1 MHYLV
6 PIDFSDNSQKALD
19 FALALATS
27 KADRI
32 TLLHVVETHYD
43 FASQV
48 EFFTKQQLQEGKK
61 RGKELL
67 ASHGDS
73 KINLKFRLVEGN
85 PALQITQLAAK
96 QKVDLIVMGTKGA
109 SGITKTLIGTVAVSV
124 VREATCPVLVIPEA
138 AVKTNLKQFVLG
150 LEFADHE
157 PPLLN
162 WVATQIKKWKGHL
175 QVVHVRANKKQ
186 LFKQE
191 LLELGIKYHLNK
203 RYPSL
208 KPEFVALTGGKH
220 LEALSVHLKSKPG
233 ILVMCH
239 AQQGFLD
246 ELFTKSDSL
255 QMAFHAEVPLLVL
268 R

>member
-6 PIDFSDNSQKALD
+6 PIDFSDNSIKALD

-27 KADRI
+27 KLDRI

-43 FASQV
+43 FASKV
-48 EFFTKQQLQEGKK
+48 EFFTKQQLKEGRKQ
-61 RGKELL
+61 GKELL
-67 ASHGDS
+67 AIHEDSH
-73 KINLKFRLVEGN
+73 IPLKFRLVEGN

-109 SGITKTLIGTVAVSV
+109 SGITKTLIGTVAVRII
-124 VREATCPVLVIPEA
+124 RESPCPVLVVPA
-138 AVKTNLKQFVLG
+138 AAFKTNLKQFVLG
-150 LEFADHE
+150 VGFADHE

-162 WVATQIKKWKGHL
+162 WLATQIKKWKGQL
-175 QVVHVRANKKQ
+175 QVVHVRSSEKQ

-191 LLELGIKYHLNK
+191 LLELGMKYHLSK
-203 RYPSL
+203 KYPSL
-208 KPEFVALTGGKH
+208 KPEFLALCGGKPTETLRTH
-220 LEALSVHLKSKPG
+220 MQSKPG

-239 AQQGFLD
+239 AQQGFLE
-246 ELFTKSDSL
+246 ELFTKSDSI
-255 QMAFHAEVPLLVL
+255 QMAFHTEVPLLVL

>member
-6 PIDFSDNSQKALD
+6 PIDFSDNSLKALD
-19 FALALATS
+19 FALALASS
-27 KADRI
+27 KVDRI
-32 TLLHVVETHYD
+32 TLIHVVETHYD

-67 ASHGDS
+67 ASHEDS
-73 KINLKFRLVEGN
+73 KINLKFRLEEGN

-109 SGITKTLIGTVAVSV
+109 SGITKTLIGTVAVRII
-124 VREATCPVLVIPEA
+124 RESPCPVLVVPA
-138 AVKTNLKQFVLG
+138 AAFKTNLKQFVLG
-150 LEFADHE
+150 LGFADHE
-157 PPLLN
+157 PALLN
-162 WVATQIKKWKGHL
+162 WVATQIKKWKGQL
-175 QVVHVRANKKQ
+175 QVVHVRSTEKQ

-191 LLELGIKYHLNK
+191 LLELGMKSYLSKKYS
-203 RYPSL
+203 SL
-208 KPEFVALTGGKH
+208 KPEFLALSGGKPTETLRTH
-220 LEALSVHLKSKPG
+220 MQSKPG

-239 AQQGFLD
+239 AQQGFLE
-246 ELFTKSDSL
+246 ELFTKSDSI

>member
-6 PIDFSDNSQKALD
+6 PIDFSENSLKALD
-19 FALALATS
+19 FALGLATS

-124 VREATCPVLVIPEA
+124 VREATCPVLVIPETE
-138 AVKTNLKQFVLG
+138 VKTNLKQFVLG

-162 WVATQIKKWKGHL
+162 WVAIQIKKWKGHL
-175 QVVHVRANKKQ
+175 QVVHVRSTEKQ

-191 LLELGIKYHLNK
+191 LLELGMKYHLSK
-203 RYPSL
+203 KYPSL
-208 KPEFVALTGGKH
+208 KPEFLVLTAGNPMDALRTH
-220 LEALSVHLKSKPG
+220 MKSKPG

-239 AQQGFLD
+239 AQQGFLN
-246 ELFTKSDSL
+246 ELFTKSDSI

>member
-6 PIDFSDNSQKALD
+6 PIDFSGNSLKALD
-19 FALALATS
+19 FTLALATT

-124 VREATCPVLVIPEA
+124 VREAACPVLIIPEA

-162 WVATQIKKWKGHL
+162 WVAIQIKKWKGHL
-175 QVVHVRANKKQ
+175 QVVHVRSTEKQ
-186 LFKQE
+186 QFKQE
-191 LLELGIKYHLNK
+191 LLELGMKYHLSK
-203 RYPSL
+203 KYPSL
-208 KPEFVALTGGKH
+208 KPEFVTLTGEKPTH
-220 LEALSVHLKSKPG
+220 ALATHMKTHPG

-239 AQQGFLD
+239 AHQGFLE
-246 ELFTKSDSL
+246 ELFAKSDSL
-255 QMAFHAEVPLLVL
+255 SMAFHAEVPLLVL

>member
-6 PIDFSDNSQKALD
+6 PIDFSDNSLKALD

-27 KADRI
+27 KVDRI
-32 TLLHVVETHYD
+32 TLLHVLETHYD

-48 EFFTKQQLQEGKK
+48 EFFTKQQLQEGKR

-67 ASHGDS
+67 DSHGNS
-73 KINLKFRLVEGN
+73 PISMKFRQVEGN
-85 PALQITQLAAK
+85 PALQIAQLAAK
-96 QKVDLIVMGTKGA
+96 QKIDLIVMGTKGA

-175 QVVHVRANKKQ
+175 QVVHVRSTEKQ

-191 LLELGIKYHLNK
+191 LLELGMKYYLSK
-203 RYPSL
+203 KYSSL
-208 KPEFVALTGGKH
+208 KPEFLVLTGGKPM
-220 LEALSVHLKSKPG
+220 EVLSAHIKSKPG

-246 ELFTKSDSL
+246 ELFTKSNSL
-255 QMAFHAEVPLLVL
+255 QMAFHTEAPLLVL

>member
-6 PIDFSDNSQKALD
+6 PIDFSDNSLKALD
-19 FALALATS
+19 FTLALATT

-48 EFFTKQQLQEGKK
+48 EFFTKHQLQEGKK

-73 KINLKFRLVEGN
+73 PISMKFRLVEGN

-124 VREATCPVLVIPEA
+124 VREASCPVLIIPEA

-162 WVATQIKKWKGHL
+162 WVATQIKKWKGDL
-175 QVVHVRANKKQ
+175 QVVHVRSTEKQ
-186 LFKQE
+186 MFKQE
-191 LLELGIKYHLNK
+191 LLELGMKYHLNK
-203 RYPSL
+203 KYPSL
-208 KPEFVALTGGKH
+208 KPEFLALTGGKPT
-220 LEALSVHLKSKPG
+220 EALSAHMKSKAG

-239 AQQGFLD
+239 AQQGFLN
-246 ELFTKSDSL
+246 ELFTKSDSI

>member
-6 PIDFSDNSQKALD
+6 PVDFSDNSLKALE

-27 KADRI
+27 KADRV

-43 FASQV
+43 FASKV

-73 KINLKFRLVEGN
+73 KINLKFRLEEGN

-109 SGITKTLIGTVAVSV
+109 SGITKTLIGTVAVRII
-124 VREATCPVLVIPEA
+124 RESPCPVLVVPA
-138 AVKTNLKQFVLG
+138 TAFKTNLKQFVLG
-150 LEFADHE
+150 LGFADHE
-157 PPLLN
+157 PALLN
-162 WVATQIKKWKGHL
+162 WVATQIKKWKGQL
-175 QVVHVRANKKQ
+175 QVVHVRSSEKQ

-191 LLELGIKYHLNK
+191 LLELGMKSYLSKKYS
-203 RYPSL
+203 SL
-208 KPEFVALTGGKH
+208 KPEFVALTTGKPTETLRSH
-220 LEALSVHLKSKPG
+220 MQSKPG

-239 AQQGFLD
+239 AQQGFLE
-246 ELFTKSDSL
+246 ELFTKSDSI
-255 QMAFHAEVPLLVL
+255 QMAFHTEVPLLVL

>member
-6 PIDFSDNSQKALD
+6 PTDFSDNSLKALD
-19 FALALATS
+19 FALALANS
-27 KADRI
+27 KVDRI
-32 TLLHVVETHYD
+32 TLIHVVETHYD

-67 ASHGDS
+67 ASHEDS
-73 KINLKFRLVEGN
+73 KINLKFKLVEGN
-85 PALQITQLAAK
+85 PALQIAQLAAK

-124 VREATCPVLVIPEA
+124 VREASCPVLVVPA
-138 AVKTNLKQFVLG
+138 AAFKTNLKQFVLG

-157 PPLLN
+157 PQLLT

-175 QVVHVRANKKQ
+175 QVVHVRSTEKQ

-191 LLELGIKYHLNK
+191 LLELGMKYHLNK
-203 RYPSL
+203 KYPSL
-208 KPEFVALTGGKH
+208 KPEFFALTGGKPMEVLRTH
-220 LEALSVHLKSKPG
+220 MKSKPG

-239 AQQGFLD
+239 AQQGFLN
-246 ELFTKSDSL
+246 ELFSKSDSL
-255 QMAFHAEVPLLVL
+255 QMAFHTEAPLLVL